1 MTYGVLLVDPP
12 WLFRTRGVQGTRHA
26 SNHYDVMRIDDICK
40 LQVPADDNCAMF
52 LWATWPNLMDAFRL
66 IEAWNFTYR
75 TIAWVWVKKNKKADT
90 FFTGLGYYT
99 RSNTEPCLLAVRG
112 RMKVQDRGVQSLI
125 VSRIRA
131 HSQKPDEQYE
141 KIERLY
147 PEASKL
153 EMFAR
158 QKREGW
164 HSWGNE
170 IESDVRICSR

>member
-12 WLFRTRGVQGTRHA
+12 WLFRTRGVHGTRHA
-26 SNHYDVMRIDDICK
+26 SNHYDVMTTDDICK

-75 TIAWVWVKKNKKADT
+75 TIAWVWVKKNKKADSY
-90 FFTGLGYYT
+90 FTGLGYYT

-131 HSQKPDEQYE
+131 HSQKPYEQYE
-141 KIERLY
+141 KIQRLY
-147 PEASKL
+147 PEAKKL